1 MKLKISI
8 IILTILTSSIA
19 FADENSTIK
28 SLIKFRS
35 AIENSASYGKSVE
48 FYADAKAEYEMT
60 KTSNLNIFK
69 AILDFDVSMA
79 AYKNYTRYCH
89 GPMSGHE
96 NCGALFQIHLDNF
109 KSGSEHL
116 NNAIKSKRK
125 K

>member
-35 AIENSASYGKSVE
+35 AVESSVSYSKCVE
-48 FYADAKAEYEMT
+48 LFADAKAEYEMSRS
-60 KTSNLNIFK
+60 SNLNIFK
-69 AILDFDVSMA
+69 AMLDFDVSMA
-79 AYKNYTRYCH
+79 AFGNYTRYCH

-96 NCGALFQIHLDNF
+96 NCGVLLQIHLDNF